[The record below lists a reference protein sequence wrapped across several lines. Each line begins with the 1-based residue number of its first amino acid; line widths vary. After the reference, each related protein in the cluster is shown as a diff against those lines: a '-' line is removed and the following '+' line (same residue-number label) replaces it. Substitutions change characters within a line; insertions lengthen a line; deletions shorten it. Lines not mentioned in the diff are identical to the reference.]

1 MNASLYTIWSRR
13 IDAAE
18 TADDLRE
25 VYRFLESEDANNL
38 SDHELDTLEAKRFR
52 MFQQLT
58 GIGAE

>member
-25 VYRFLESEDANNL
+25 VYRFLESADANNL
-38 SDHELDTLEAKRFR
+38 SDHEWDTLEAKRFR